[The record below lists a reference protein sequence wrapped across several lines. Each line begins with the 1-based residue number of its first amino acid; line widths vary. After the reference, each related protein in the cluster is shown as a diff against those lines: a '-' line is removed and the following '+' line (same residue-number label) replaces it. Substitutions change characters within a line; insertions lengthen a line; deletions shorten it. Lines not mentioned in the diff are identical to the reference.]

1 MPTLAE
7 RRAQLAAQ
15 GGPGN
20 NGDFIKFKAEGE
32 TKYLRFL
39 FDDASTIE
47 SHQKFFNEETKQ
59 WEIDQGKGP
68 YRITFNCVEYD
79 KGGKNPR
86 RVRWELSEYL
96 YNEYLSPYVE
106 KDLPARKNV
115 WEIKARR
122 PGTMEVSYV
131 AFKVED
137 ATELTYP
144 IPEAAPQQQAQAA
157 PAQAPTYAQPAPQPQ
172 PQYQQPAQPQYQAP
186 QQPVMQPAPMQSL
199 QPTPVQPV
207 YQGEPVVQAPVQG
220 QPQPVK
226 KSKYF

>member
-7 RRAQLAAQ
+7 RRAQVAAQ
-15 GGPGN
+15 GGPGAS
-20 NGDFIKFKAEGE
+20 GDFIKFKTEGE
-32 TKYLRFL
+32 VKYLRFL

-79 KGGKNPR
+79 AGGANPR
-86 RVRWELSEYL
+86 RVRWEVSEYL
-96 YNEYLSPYVE
+96 YNEFLSPYIE

-115 WEIKARR
+115 WEIKVRR

-131 AFKVED
+131 AFKVD
-137 ATELTYP
+137 GATELTYP
-144 IPEAAPQQQAQAA
+144 IPESGAPAAPQQGAA
-157 PAQAPTYAQPAPQPQ
+157 APTYATQTPQSAPQPT
-172 PQYQQPAQPQYQAP
+172 QQA
-186 QQPVMQPAPMQSL
+186 PVMQPAPLPSQQAAAPQDVPPFTPDP
-199 QPTPVQPV
+199 QPTQ
-207 YQGEPVVQAPVQG
+207 QAPQ
-220 QPQPVK
+220 QTTPVR